1 MPPLRKARLSP
12 PTIVC
17 SCDFGMKAGARK
29 SALVER
35 VPRPESRRVMR
46 FRYAFGVMANGDG
59 AGLAGSEASEVKRVK
74 RVVKLQNLH

>member
-12 PTIVC
+12 PKIVC

-35 VPRPESRRVMR
+35 VPRLESRRVMR

-59 AGLAGSEASEVKRVK
+59 AGLGLAGAKRA
-74 RVVKLQNLH
+74 R